1 MRNLLFEL
9 RVLEADFRLVARAD
23 SFFETVFFAT
33 GFDFIFF
40 VTFALVVLRAA
51 MLPPLR
57 ASVEH
62 CKGLPATRKIVV
74 VSASN

>member
-1 MRNLLFEL
+1 
-9 RVLEADFRLVARAD
+9 
-23 SFFETVFFAT
+23 
-33 GFDFIFF
+33 
-40 VTFALVVLRAA
+40 LRAA